1 MKCKMSFSIISIIII
16 AAIALSFP
24 GCSNKTSETSEDTYV
39 YNETKLVLP
48 QEYTQVLDMCVL
60 KSGDFR
66 IAVTNPSND
75 ASVFDSSDDG
85 SSWNLVC
92 DVSKSLDLKE
102 DSRTNIILSDENYFL
117 CETCENIKNEEDVF
131 SSEKKYYY
139 FNNSEYTNV
148 KINLDDIKS
157 EDFAEELEHLNLNKS
172 IEVNNGVLTGSFS
185 QDGNLLITDY
195 LGKGYL
201 FDIKTWG
208 KITEYKISEQLEEV
222 DDICNYHNYTIA
234 VAADGSLFYDYQ
246 NGNLSKESK
255 LENCMTDAISDA
267 MNHSPV
273 SGNYL
278 FIRDDALY
286 FFNSS
291 GFYKYSENEWKKINE
306 CEGVFLGKQGNMVT
320 SFSAFDENKYYLC
333 VTDINTL
340 NSEIYAYSKQKLD
353 KSRETLTVWSLKKS
367 TAVEHA
373 INVYKSSNKSIT
385 VNYETGTGE
394 DEAVTV
400 KDAISN
406 LNTKLLAKDGPDII
420 MLDQISIDNYINN
433 EYLTD
438 ISDVIN
444 ELTKS
449 NTIFEN
455 LANTYSKDGKIYA
468 VPSRFA
474 IMMIEGDKRTVENA
488 SNVSSLIS
496 HSEQLKSDNSKVSV
510 FEEDNFDYVAE
521 YMYNAS
527 VPNLINNGEINKDA
541 INEFCN
547 NIQKLHAI
555 YNKPN
560 VKFEESVDN
569 VFIGTDFFDLAD
581 NLLQIGTDYV
591 SDYGYQFSG
600 MNALKKSNDNYSYA
614 LFNSSAGNIFLPL
627 NIAGINS
634 YSSNKETAK
643 EFIKTL
649 LSKDVQTL
657 AQNDGAQP
665 INKEA
670 FKSDLDDDY
679 DIDMDTLKLK
689 SLTDDEKSELITLTE
704 SLNTPVN
711 RDSSIKNIIFEQL
724 ASSLN
729 GSISLDEAKENI
741 INKLELYL
749 KE

>member
-1 MKCKMSFSIISIIII
+1 MKCKMSISIISIIII
-16 AAIALSFP
+16 ISIVLSFP
-24 GCSNKTSETSEDTYV
+24 GCSKKASETSEDTYV
-39 YNETKLVLP
+39 YNETKLALP
-48 QEYTQVLDMCVL
+48 QDYTQVLDMCVL
-60 KSGDFR
+60 KSGDLR
-66 IAVTNPSND
+66 IAVTNSSND
-75 ASVFDSSDDG
+75 TSVFDSSDNG

-92 DVSKSLDLKE
+92 NVTKSLDLNE
-102 DSRTNIILSDENYFL
+102 ASRTNIILSDENHFL
-117 CETCENIKNEEDVF
+117 CEICGNIKNEEEIY

-139 FNNSEYTNV
+139 FNNDEYTNV

-172 IEVNNGVLTGSFS
+172 IEVKNGVLSGSFS

-201 FDIKTWG
+201 FDTKSWD
-208 KITEYKISEQLEEV
+208 KITEYNISEQMNEV
-222 DDICNYHNYTIA
+222 DDICNYNDSTIA
-234 VAADGSLFYDYQ
+234 VSNNDSLFYDYQ
-246 NGNLSKESK
+246 NGNITNQGK
-255 LENCMTDAISDA
+255 LEDGLKDIISDN
-267 MNHSPV
+267 MKNVPI

-278 FIRDDALY
+278 FIRDDVLY

-333 VTDINTL
+333 VTDFNTS
-340 NSEIYAYSKQKLD
+340 NTEIYAYSKQKLD
-353 KSRETLTVWSLKKS
+353 KNTKTITIWSLKKS

-373 INVYKSSNKSIT
+373 INVFKSSNKSIT
-385 VNYETGTGE
+385 VNYEIGTGE

-474 IMMIEGDKRTVENA
+474 IMMIEGDKKTVENA

-521 YMYNAS
+521 FMYNAS
-527 VPNLINNGEINKDA
+527 VPNLINNGKINRDA

-560 VKFEESVDN
+560 VKFEEPIDN
-569 VFIGTDFFDLAD
+569 VFIGVDYFGLAD
-581 NLLQIGTDYV
+581 NLLKIGTDYV
-591 SDYGYQFSG
+591 STFGYQFSG
-600 MNALKKSNDNYSYA
+600 MNALKKFNDNYSYA
-614 LFNSSAGNIFLPL
+614 LFNASAGNIFLPI

-711 RDSSIKNIIFEQL
+711 RDLSIKNIIFEQL

-729 GSISLDEAKENI
+729 GSISLDEAKGNI

>member
-1 MKCKMSFSIISIIII
+1 MKLKKSFSIISIILIV
-16 AAIALSFP
+16 AIVLSFP
-24 GCSNKTSETSEDTYV
+24 GCSKKSNETSEDTYV

-85 SSWNLVC
+85 GSWNLVC
-92 DVSKSLDLKE
+92 DVSKSLDLNE
-102 DSRTNIILSDENYFL
+102 DSRTNIILSDENHFL
-117 CETCENIKNEEDVF
+117 CEICESVKNEDDVY

-139 FNNSEYTNV
+139 FNNSEFTNV
-148 KINLDDIKS
+148 KINLDELKS
-157 EDFAEELEHLNLNKS
+157 EDFAEQLEHFNLNKS
-172 IEVNNGVLTGSFS
+172 VEVKNGVLTGSFS

-201 FDIKTWG
+201 FDTKSWD
-208 KITEYKISEQLEEV
+208 KITEYKISEQLDEV
-222 DDICNYHNYTIA
+222 DDICNYNDYTIA
-234 VAADGSLFYDYQ
+234 VASEGSLFYDYQ
-246 NGNLSKESK
+246 KGNLSKESD
-255 LENCMTDAISDA
+255 LENSITDAISDA
-267 MNHSPV
+267 LKHTIV

-278 FIRDDALY
+278 FIRDAALY

-306 CEGVFLGKQGNMVT
+306 CEGTFLAKDGNLVT

-340 NSEIYAYSKQKLD
+340 NSEIYAYSKTKRD
-353 KSRETLTVWSLKKS
+353 KSSKTLTIWSLKKS

-373 INVYKSSNKSIT
+373 INIYKSSNKSIA
-385 VNYETGTGE
+385 VNYEVGTGE
-394 DEAVTV
+394 DEATTV

-433 EYLTD
+433 EYLVD
-438 ISDVIN
+438 ISDIVN
-444 ELTKS
+444 DLTKS
-449 NTIFEN
+449 NTVFEN
-455 LANTYSKDGKIYA
+455 LANTYNKDGKIYA

-474 IMMIEGDKRTVENA
+474 IMIVEGDKKAVENA
-488 SNVSSLIS
+488 SDISSLIS
-496 HSEQLKSDNSKVSV
+496 HSEQLKLDNSKVSV

-547 NIQKLHAI
+547 NIQKLHTI
-555 YNKPN
+555 YNNPSVN
-560 VKFEESVDN
+560 FEESIDN
-569 VFIGTDFFDLAD
+569 VFIGTDYFDLAD
-581 NLLQIGTDYV
+581 KMIQIGTDYV
-591 SDYGYQFSG
+591 SSFGYQFSG

-649 LSKDVQTL
+649 LSKDVQSL
-657 AQNDGAQP
+657 AQNDGAEP
-665 INKEA
+665 INKDA
-670 FKSDLDDDY
+670 FESDLNEDY
-679 DIDMDTLKLK
+679 DIDMDILKLK
-689 SLTDDEKSELITLTE
+689 SLTDDEKSEIISLTE

-711 RDSSIKNIIFEQL
+711 RDLTIKNIVFEQL

-729 GSISLDEAKENI
+729 GSISLDEAKDNI